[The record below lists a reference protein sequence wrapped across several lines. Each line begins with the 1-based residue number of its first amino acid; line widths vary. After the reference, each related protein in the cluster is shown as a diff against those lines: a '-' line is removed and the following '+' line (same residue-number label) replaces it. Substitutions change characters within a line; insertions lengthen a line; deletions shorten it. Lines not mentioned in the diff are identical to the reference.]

1 MAKVCDIC
9 GKRPM
14 FGNRVSHAKNRT
26 KRRWFPNLQTVRVVV
41 NGTPKKL
48 TVCTQ
53 CLRSGRVQKIIQQ
66 PVKPLE
72 ST

>member
-26 KRRWFPNLQTVRVVV
+26 NRRWYPNLHKVRVMVD
-41 NGTPKKL
+41 GTPKRL
-48 TVCTQ
+48 SVCTQ
-53 CLRSGRVQKIIQQ
+53 CLRSGRVKKAIQQ
-66 PVKPLE
+66 PAKPSE
-72 ST
+72 SV

>member
-26 KRRWFPNLQTVRVVV
+26 KRRWYPNLHRVRVMVD
-41 NGTPKKL
+41 GTPKRL
-48 TVCTQ
+48 SVCTQ
-53 CLRSGRVQKIIQQ
+53 CLRSGRVKKAIQQ
-66 PVKPLE
+66 PTKPPE